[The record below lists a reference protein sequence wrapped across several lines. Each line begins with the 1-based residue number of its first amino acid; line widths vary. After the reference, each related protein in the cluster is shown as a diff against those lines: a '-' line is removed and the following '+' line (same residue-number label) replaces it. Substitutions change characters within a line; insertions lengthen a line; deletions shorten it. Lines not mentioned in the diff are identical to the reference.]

1 MLIRLLSST
10 MMDHIDATGY
20 DNFFFCAQSQLLL
33 VDSEDTLGLSSI
45 G

>member
-1 MLIRLLSST
+1 
-10 MMDHIDATGY
+10 MMDHIDTTGY
-20 DNFFFCAQSQLLL
+20 DNFFGAQGQLLL